1 MLKKRGKSGVKSAM
15 KADDQEAQDASEGS
29 AQKKLKHG
37 PKGGKKFD
45 LKYDGVPLSEAEL
58 NSKMDQFKDMLK
70 DQKQTENNATIM
82 GQMIKLLS
90 SSLNIEISEIMTN
103 LSQEQGDIN
112 MGRLK
117 EKLETR

>member
-1 MLKKRGKSGVKSAM
+1 M
-15 KADDQEAQDASEGS
+15 
-29 AQKKLKHG
+29 
-37 PKGGKKFD
+37 
-45 LKYDGVPLSEAEL
+45 SEAEL

>member
-1 MLKKRGKSGVKSAM
+1 M
-15 KADDQEAQDASEGS
+15 KVD
-29 AQKKLKHG
+29 
-37 PKGGKKFD
+37 GGQ
-45 LKYDGVPLSEAEL
+45 LQLTEAEL

-70 DQKQTENNATIM
+70 DGKQTENNATIM

-90 SSLNIEISEIMTN
+90 NSLNIEISEIMTN